1 MSLLSKK
8 MTFKRKKICGKIT
21 MKYIPNHIS
30 NKIFRKE
37 EKNMGKNK
45 KFLGKAIIFCILG
58 IVFMFLY
65 SGLMNDQI
73 NIIQTYSAWTPE
85 QTQLPM
91 TVGNFVCIFL
101 TFLFGTFFIKWGVKK
116 PMIVT
121 MIITAIGTAG
131 VALANGLTVNGGEG
145 NYVLYFI
152 SLFIVRCGCMM
163 FQMAGFQ
170 LAATWFIK
178 YRGRILGIITLGS
191 PLFSVVG
198 TAGMTKMI
206 DKYMGKD
213 YRLFYY
219 GIAAL
224 IIVVVVLVAL
234 LIKDTPEECGLY
246 PDGAD
251 HAPIS
256 EGEVEEVKVTLKDVL
271 TTKKGWQLIISF
283 GALTFIINACM
294 ASMAVR
300 YMSLGAGPNGEPV
313 VWFAAL
319 KWLAVGAILG
329 IPMSYV
335 FGILDDKIGTVKA
348 SIVLAICEL
357 LPVLGLMLQPQGG
370 SEPLMIMWGFG
381 VACMTGGVPTLH
393 PSIMAYAYGRREYQS
408 ANRIIMAIQLIPCAF
423 AAQMMIK
430 FIMTG
435 RAVLGYGILIGII
448 AIGIITLITML
459 KMPDAQAADR
469 GYNKK

>member
-1 MSLLSKK
+1 
-8 MTFKRKKICGKIT
+8 
-21 MKYIPNHIS
+21 
-30 NKIFRKE
+30 
-37 EKNMGKNK
+37 MGKNK
-45 KFLGKAIIFCILG
+45 KFLGKAIIFSILG

-65 SGLMNDQI
+65 SGLQNDQI
-73 NIIQTYSAWTPE
+73 NIIQTFSGWTAD
-85 QTQLPM
+85 QTQLPI
-91 TVGNFVCIFL
+91 TVGNFVCIAL
-101 TFLFGTFFIKWGVKK
+101 TFLYGTFFMKWGVKK
-116 PMIVT
+116 PLIIT
-121 MIITAIGTAG
+121 MIITALGTAG
-131 VALANGLTVNGGEG
+131 IALANGLTVNNGEG
-145 NYVLYFI
+145 NYALYFI
-152 SLFIVRCGCMM
+152 SLFVVRCGCMM
-163 FQMAGFQ
+163 FQLAGFQ
-170 LAATWFIK
+170 LAASWFIK

-198 TAGMTKMI
+198 TSVMTKFI
-206 DKYMGKD
+206 ATNLGND
-213 YRLFYY
+213 YRPFYY
-219 GIAAL
+219 GIAIL
-224 IIVVVVLVAL
+224 IVVVIVFVAL
-234 LIKDTPEECGLY
+234 FINDTPEECGLY

-251 HAPIS
+251 HAPAS
-256 EGEVEEVKVTLKDVL
+256 EDAEEEVKLTLKDIL
-271 TTKKGWQLIISF
+271 ATKKGWQLIISF

-300 YMSLGAGPNGEPV
+300 YMTLGAGPNGEPI

-329 IPMSYV
+329 IPMSYI

-348 SIVLAICEL
+348 SIVLALTEL

-370 SEPLMIMWGFG
+370 NEALMIMWGFG

-393 PSIMAYAYGRREYQS
+393 PSIMAYAYGRKEYQS

-430 FIMTG
+430 FITTG

-448 AIGIITLITML
+448 AIAIITLITML

-469 GYNKK
+469 AYGKKE

>member
-1 MSLLSKK
+1 
-8 MTFKRKKICGKIT
+8 
-21 MKYIPNHIS
+21 
-30 NKIFRKE
+30 
-37 EKNMGKNK
+37 MGKNK
-45 KFLGKAIIFCILG
+45 KFLGKSIVFCILG

-101 TFLFGTFFIKWGVKK
+101 TFLFGTFFMKWGVKK

-131 VALANGLTVNGGEG
+131 VALANGLVVNGGKG
-145 NYVLYFI
+145 NYGLFFV
-152 SLFIVRCGCMM
+152 SLFVVRCGCMM

-170 LAATWFIK
+170 LAASWFIK

-224 IIVVVVLVAL
+224 IVVVVVLVAL

-251 HAPIS
+251 HPPVS
-256 EGEVEEVKVTLKDVL
+256 EAEVDEVKLTIKDIL
-271 TTKKGWQLIISF
+271 STKKGWQVILSF

-294 ASMAVR
+294 GSMAVR
-300 YMSLGAGPNGEPV
+300 YISLGAGPNGEPI
-313 VWFAAL
+313 VWFEAL
-319 KWLAVGAILG
+319 TYLAIGAILG
-329 IPMSYV
+329 IPMSYI

-348 SIVLAICEL
+348 SIVLAITEL
-357 LPVLGLMLQPQGG
+357 LPVLGLMLQPEGG
-370 SEPLMIMWGFG
+370 NKALMIMWGFG

-408 ANRIIMAIQLIPCAF
+408 ANRIIMAIQLIPSAF
-423 AAQMMIK
+423 APLMMTR
-430 FIMTG
+430 FITTG
-435 RAVLGYGILIGII
+435 KATLGYIVLLAII
-448 AIGIITLITML
+448 AIGFITLLTML
-459 KMPDAQAADR
+459 KMADAQKADR
-469 GYNKK
+469 AYADK